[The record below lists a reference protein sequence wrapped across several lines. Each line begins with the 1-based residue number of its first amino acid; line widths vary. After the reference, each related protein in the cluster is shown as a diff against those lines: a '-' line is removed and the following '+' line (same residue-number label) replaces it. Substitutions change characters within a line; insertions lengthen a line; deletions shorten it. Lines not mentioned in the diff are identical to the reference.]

1 MKITYGMEAASFN
14 PSTVATLGS
23 YDGLHL
29 GHRDI
34 LNALLR
40 KKKDE
45 GFDRSLVLT
54 FDPHPQEV
62 LKKNNTSIQLLTTIE
77 ERLALI
83 ESMGIDE
90 TIVIPF
96 SFEFSQTPYTEFFE
110 KSLVGKLGVKAM
122 VVGINH
128 AFGKNREGDIDH
140 LEALAETLSVEIV
153 EVPPHFIDG
162 VHISSTKI
170 RHALLDGN
178 LSIVRSYLGRDYEL
192 SGTVV
197 GGDKLGREL
206 GFPTANIQAAPNK
219 LIPKDGVY
227 SGLAMIDKKQYKA
240 AISIGTRPTVTDK
253 ADRVIEALLLDFSEN
268 IYGRQLTITLSTYL
282 REQIAFS
289 SLEALKKQMK
299 LDVDQVKGL

>member
-1 MKITYGMEAASFN
+1 MKITYGIEAATFN
-14 PSTVATLGS
+14 PSTIATLGS

-34 LNALLR
+34 LATLLK

-45 GFDRSLVLT
+45 GFARSLVLT

-62 LKKNNTSIQLLTTIE
+62 LKKNNSSIQLLTTID

-83 ESMGIDE
+83 ESAGIDE

-110 KSLVGKLGVKAM
+110 KSLVNRIGVKAM

-140 LEALAETLSVEIV
+140 LEELAEKLSVEII

-170 RHALLDGN
+170 RHALLEGN
-178 LSIVRSYLGRDYEL
+178 LSIVHSYLGRDYEL
-192 SGTVV
+192 SGIVV

-206 GFPTANIQAAPNK
+206 GFPTANIEIPANK

-227 SGLAMIDKKQYKA
+227 SGSASIDGKQYKS
-240 AISIGTRPTVTDK
+240 AISIGTRPTVADK
-253 ADRVIEALLLDFSEN
+253 LDRVVEALLLDFSED
-268 IYGRQLTITLSTYL
+268 IYGKKLTISLSNYL
-282 REQIAFS
+282 RDQIAFPT
-289 SLEALKKQMK
+289 LAALQEQMK
-299 LDVDQVKGL
+299 IDVEQVKSN